1 MKNKLIIG
9 VCITL
14 VVIGVV
20 GTAIYRN
27 SKPSVK
33 TLNGAQV
40 TKGTIGEEVFA
51 SGRLELND
59 KTEVSAPF
67 TAKVK
72 SVSVKLGDQV
82 QSGQVLFEMD
92 TEDLK
97 KQLENAKIALSGAK
111 SSLDQAK
118 LSQSYALADAKKAVD
133 DAAATLD
140 KIKGGFIIPE
150 VDINGAQSTYDKL
163 KQTYDRMLASPGG
176 SGPSITSLENS
187 VKQAQTNVN
196 DLQKQINQAVVKA
209 PVAGTIVSLSAIA
222 GSGSSGSTSMS
233 QASLS
238 GLSTGGG
245 SLVTIAS
252 MDNLKARI
260 KVNEIDSTRVKTG
273 QKVTVTCDAVGK
285 DYTGNVDGIAPTAV
299 TSAGARGEETTVE
312 VVVTLDNSNG
322 LKPGYNINAAIKV
335 SENPNSLLIPIE
347 AVADRD
353 GKKVVFVE
361 DNGAAK
367 MREVSIGINGEKQ
380 LEILSGVGEGD
391 KVILNPAPNLK
402 EGDKVKVNG

>member
-1 MKNKLIIG
+1 MKKKLIIG

-14 VVIGVV
+14 VVISVV
-20 GTAIYRN
+20 GTTIYRN

-33 TLNGAQV
+33 TLNGVQV

-92 TEDLK
+92 IEDLK
-97 KQLENAKIALSGAK
+97 KQLDNAKLDLASAKASLEDTKTTRERNIAEAK
-111 SSLDQAK
+111 SVMDEAQKNIDQAK
-118 LSQSYALADAKKAVD
+118 ILPATDAVKAQLAYDQAKQ
-133 DAAATLD
+133 
-140 KIKGGFIIPE
+140 
-150 VDINGAQSTYDKL
+150 N
-163 KQTYDRMLASPGG
+163 YDRLANAPAS
-176 SGPSITSLENS
+176 TTQLENNI
-187 VKQAQTNVN
+187 KKLQTNVN
-196 DLQKQINQAVVKA
+196 ELQKQINQAVVKA
-209 PVAGTIVSLSAIA
+209 PVAGTIVSLSASA
-222 GSGSSGSTSMS
+222 GSGPSGSASMS

-238 GLSTGGG
+238 GLSSANSGGG

-273 QKVTVTCDAVGK
+273 QKVNITCDAVGK

>member
-1 MKNKLIIG
+1 MKKKLIIG

-14 VVIGVV
+14 VVISVV
-20 GTAIYRN
+20 GTTIYRN

-33 TLNGAQV
+33 TLNGVQV

-92 TEDLK
+92 IEDLK
-97 KQLENAKIALSGAK
+97 KQLDNAKLDLAGAK
-111 SSLDQAK
+111 ASLEDTKTNRSNSLA
-118 LSQSYALADAKKAVD
+118 SAQSAVD
-133 DAAATLD
+133 DAKKKLDLATASADLKLIGDAQGMYQAA
-140 KIKGGFIIPE
+140 KQ
-150 VDINGAQSTYDKL
+150 NYDKL
-163 KQTYDRMLASPGG
+163 ANTPAGTTQ
-176 SGPSITSLENS
+176 IENNI
-187 VKQAQTNVN
+187 KKLQTNVN

-209 PVAGTIVSLSAIA
+209 PVAGTIVSLSASA
-222 GSGSSGSTSMS
+222 GSGSSGSASMS

-238 GLSTGGG
+238 GLSSANSGGG

-312 VVVTLDNSNG
+312 VVVTLDNSSG

>member
-1 MKNKLIIG
+1 
-9 VCITL
+9 
-14 VVIGVV
+14 
-20 GTAIYRN
+20 
-27 SKPSVK
+27 
-33 TLNGAQV
+33 
-40 TKGTIGEEVFA
+40 
-51 SGRLELND
+51 
-59 KTEVSAPF
+59 
-67 TAKVK
+67 
-72 SVSVKLGDQV
+72 
-82 QSGQVLFEMD
+82 
-92 TEDLK
+92 LK
-97 KQLENAKIALSGAK
+97 KQLDNAKLDLAGAK
-111 SSLDQAK
+111 ASLEDTKTNRSNSLA
-118 LSQSYALADAKKAVD
+118 SAQSAVD
-133 DAAATLD
+133 DAKKELDLATASADLKLIGDAQGMYQAA
-140 KIKGGFIIPE
+140 KQ
-150 VDINGAQSTYDKL
+150 NYDKL
-163 KQTYDRMLASPGG
+163 ANTPAGTTQ
-176 SGPSITSLENS
+176 IENNI
-187 VKQAQTNVN
+187 KKLQTNVN

-209 PVAGTIVSLSAIA
+209 PVAGTIVSLSASA

-238 GLSTGGG
+238 GLSSANSGGG

>member
-1 MKNKLIIG
+1 MKKKLIIG

-14 VVIGVV
+14 VVISVV
-20 GTAIYRN
+20 GTTIYRN

-92 TEDLK
+92 IVDLK
-97 KQLENAKIALSGAK
+97 KQLDNAKLDLAGAK
-111 SSLDQAK
+111 ASLEDTKTNRSNSLA
-118 LSQSYALADAKKAVD
+118 SAQSAVD
-133 DAAATLD
+133 DAKKELDLATASADLKLIGDAQGMYQAA
-140 KIKGGFIIPE
+140 KQ
-150 VDINGAQSTYDKL
+150 NYDKL
-163 KQTYDRMLASPGG
+163 ANTPAGTTQ
-176 SGPSITSLENS
+176 IENNI
-187 VKQAQTNVN
+187 KKLQTNVN
-196 DLQKQINQAVVKA
+196 ELQKQINQAVVKA
-209 PVAGTIVSLSAIA
+209 PVAGTIVSLSAMA
-222 GSGSSGSTSMS
+222 GSGSSGSASMS

-238 GLSTGGG
+238 GLSSANSGGG

-312 VVVTLDNSNG
+312 VVVTLDNSSG

>member
-1 MKNKLIIG
+1 MKKKLIIG

-14 VVIGVV
+14 VVISVV
-20 GTAIYRN
+20 GTTIYRN

-40 TKGTIGEEVFA
+40 AKGTIGEEVFA

-97 KQLENAKIALSGAK
+97 KQLDNAKLDLAGAK
-111 SSLDQAK
+111 ASLEDTKTNRSNSLA
-118 LSQSYALADAKKAVD
+118 SAQSAVD
-133 DAAATLD
+133 DAKKKLDLATASADLKLIGDAQGMYQAA
-140 KIKGGFIIPE
+140 KQ
-150 VDINGAQSTYDKL
+150 NYDKL
-163 KQTYDRMLASPGG
+163 ANTPAGTTQ
-176 SGPSITSLENS
+176 IENNI
-187 VKQAQTNVN
+187 KKLQTNVN

-209 PVAGTIVSLSAIA
+209 PVAGTIVSLSASA

-238 GLSTGGG
+238 GLSSANSGGG

>member
-1 MKNKLIIG
+1 MKKKLIIG

-14 VVIGVV
+14 VVISVV
-20 GTAIYRN
+20 GTTIYRN

-92 TEDLK
+92 IEDLK
-97 KQLENAKIALSGAK
+97 KQLDNAKLDLAGAK
-111 SSLDQAK
+111 ASLEDTKTNRSNSLA
-118 LSQSYALADAKKAVD
+118 SAQSAVD
-133 DAAATLD
+133 DAKKKLDLATASADLKLIGDAQGMYQAA
-140 KIKGGFIIPE
+140 KQ
-150 VDINGAQSTYDKL
+150 NYDKL
-163 KQTYDRMLASPGG
+163 ANTPAGTTQ
-176 SGPSITSLENS
+176 IENNI
-187 VKQAQTNVN
+187 KKLQTNVN
-196 DLQKQINQAVVKA
+196 DLQKQINSAVVKA
-209 PVAGTIVSLSAIA
+209 PVAGTIVSLSAMA

-238 GLSTGGG
+238 GLSSANSGGG

>member
-1 MKNKLIIG
+1 MKKKLIIG

-14 VVIGVV
+14 VVISVV
-20 GTAIYRN
+20 GTTIYRN

-40 TKGTIGEEVFA
+40 TKGMIGEEVFA

-59 KTEVSAPF
+59 KTEVNAPF

-97 KQLENAKIALSGAK
+97 KQLDNAKLDLSGAK
-111 SSLDQAK
+111 SNLDDTKTTRERNIADAKSNLDEAQKNLDQAK
-118 LSQSYALADAKKAVD
+118 TLPVADAIKA
-133 DAAATLD
+133 
-140 KIKGGFIIPE
+140 
-150 VDINGAQSTYDKL
+150 AQVAYDQAKQMYDKL
-163 KQTYDRMLASPGG
+163 INTP
-176 SGPSITSLENS
+176 SGTTQMENS
-187 VKQAQTNVN
+187 IKKLQTNVN
-196 DLQKQINQAVVKA
+196 DLQKQINQAIVKA

-222 GSGSSGSTSMS
+222 GSGSSGSSSMS
-233 QASLS
+233 QASLAS
-238 GLSTGGG
+238 LSSANGVGG

-273 QKVTVTCDAVGK
+273 QKVTVTCDAVSK
-285 DYTGNVDGIAPTAV
+285 DYAGNVDGIAPTAV

-312 VVVTLDNSNG
+312 VVVTLDNSSG

-380 LEILSGVGEGD
+380 LEVLSGVGEGD